1 MSTQPMIPGAF
12 VLKMKT
18 PEWHLCVVKQVPEI
32 STSNWML
39 FGNQSTKATQ
49 SSKSHPFQMEFKP
62 HQETMLMNQLEKMIT
77 SKAEIRLVLVTESP
91 AISCIDSLW
100 PLKGIEM
107 YRKRVTPSKDPIYS
121 YIAELKHALNM
132 LCLPAQVSPVPASA
146 IHHRESRHSMQ
157 TRSKTQ

>member
-1 MSTQPMIPGAF
+1 MIPGAF

-32 STSNWML
+32 STSSWML
-39 FGNQSTKATQ
+39 FGNQSSQ
-49 SSKSHPFQMEFKP
+49 SSKSIQSQPFQMEFKP

-107 YRKRVTPSKDPIYS
+107 YRTRVTPSKDPNM
-121 YIAELKHALNM
+121 AELKHALNM
-132 LCLPAQVSPVPASA
+132 LCLPAQVLPVPA

>member
-1 MSTQPMIPGAF
+1 MSTQSTQPMIPGAF

-18 PEWHLCVVKQVPEI
+18 PEWRLCVVKQVPEI
-32 STSNWML
+32 SASNWML
-39 FGNQSTKATQ
+39 FGNQS
-49 SSKSHPFQMEFKP
+49 SKSQPFQMEFKP

-77 SKAEIRLVLVTESP
+77 SKAEIRLVLVSESP

-107 YRKRVTPSKDPIYS
+107 YRKRITPSKDPSYS
-121 YIAELKHALNM
+121 YTAELKHALNM
-132 LCLPAQVSPVPASA
+132 LCLPVQVLPLPA